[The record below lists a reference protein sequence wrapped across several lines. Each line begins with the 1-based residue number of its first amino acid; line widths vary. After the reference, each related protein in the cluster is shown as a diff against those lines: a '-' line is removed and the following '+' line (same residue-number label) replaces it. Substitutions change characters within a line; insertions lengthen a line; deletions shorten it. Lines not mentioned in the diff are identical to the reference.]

1 MMSTRGHLEVKNSH
15 LVLGGVDTV
24 TLAEQFGTP
33 LYVTNEARIRANYQ
47 RFKEAFPN
55 SDIYYAAKS
64 NYNLTVLKI
73 LAEEGAGAD
82 VFSGGELHCALKAGI
97 PSDKI
102 LFNGNSKTD
111 AELEMAVKN
120 NIRVSVD
127 SLDELRALSE
137 IAHEHGHQAEVAF
150 RVNPDVSP
158 HTHPKIATGLR
169 ETKFGIPSSDV
180 IAVYKEAQS
189 MEDIKIVGIHCH
201 IGSQIIDVS
210 PFAEA
215 TKKMIDLVEELT
227 GLGIRLE
234 FIDLGGGLGIPYE
247 DKIVPSPKDLANA
260 ILPVFDEGLNAL
272 EIHPK
277 LILEPGRYITADT
290 TILLAKV
297 NTVKHAY
304 RNFVG
309 VDAGFNLLIRPAM
322 YDAYHR
328 IIVANKAGEKSSAVY
343 TIVGPIC
350 ESGDVLAR
358 DRFLPNIEKDDLIAI
373 LDVGA
378 YGFSMSS
385 QYNGRP
391 KCAELL
397 VLDGKIDVIRM
408 GESYDDLLA
417 NQVFPSRFR

>member
-1 MMSTRGHLEVKNSH
+1 MMSTRDHLVVRNSH
-15 LVLGGVDTV
+15 LIIGGLDAVALT
-24 TLAEQFGTP
+24 ERFGTP

-47 RFKEAFPN
+47 RFKEDFPDA
-55 SDIYYAAKS
+55 DIYYAAKA

-82 VFSGGELHCALKAGI
+82 VFSGGELYCSLRAGI

-120 NIRVSVD
+120 NVRISVD
-127 SLDELRALSE
+127 SLDELKTLSE
-137 IAHEHGHQAEVAF
+137 IANKHDHHVEISF

-158 HTHPKIATGLR
+158 RTHPKIATGLR
-169 ETKFGIPSSDV
+169 ETKFGIPSSEV
-180 IAVYKEAQS
+180 VAAYKEAQS
-189 MEDIKIVGIHCH
+189 LENIKIAGIHCH
-201 IGSQIIDVS
+201 IGSQILDVS
-210 PFAEA
+210 PFVEA
-215 TKKMIDLVEELT
+215 TKKMLDLVKELT
-227 GLGIRLE
+227 RLGIQLE
-234 FIDLGGGLGIPYE
+234 FIDIGGGLGIPYE
-247 DKIVPSPKDLANA
+247 NEVVPSPKDLADA
-260 ILPVFDEGLNAL
+260 ILPIFVEGTKAL
-272 EIHPK
+272 KIHPK
-277 LILEPGRYITADT
+277 LILEPGRYIMAGT
-290 TILLAKV
+290 TILLVKV

-304 RNFVG
+304 KKFVG

-322 YDAYHR
+322 YGAYHR
-328 IIVANKAGEKSSAVY
+328 IVVANKADEKSSDVY

-358 DRFLPNIEKDDLIAI
+358 DRFLPKIEKDDVIAI

-391 KCAELL
+391 RCAELL
-397 VLDGKIDVIRM
+397 VHDGKVDIIRKE
-408 GESYDDLLA
+408 ESYEDLLA
-417 NQVFPSRFR
+417 HQVLPSRFR